1 MPDLDDIA
9 QISRS
14 PETRSVLDELE
25 ASGKVASAVDG
36 FRLAVSIA
44 IAFGCTPSVDPARRQ
59 ARGNWI
65 AASGLDTGDSAIKTV
80 VRELFPEVRTTP
92 YRAIE
97 DLGEQG
103 ASLLREKMVA
113 DDLDLESLI
122 ASIERV

>member
-1 MPDLDDIA
+1 MIYLDHAATTPVPEEVAKAVYDTLVSGWGNPSSQYPFGQQAKA
-9 QISRS
+9 Q
-14 PETRSVLDELE
+14 
-25 ASGKVASAVDG
+25 VD
-36 FRLAVSIA
+36 A
-44 IAFGCTPSVDPARRQ
+44 

-80 VRELFPEVRTTP
+80 VRELFPDVRATP

-103 ASLLREKMVA
+103 AKLLRDKMIG

-122 ASIERV
+122 ESVERL

>member
-36 FRLAVSIA
+36 FRLAISVA
-44 IAFGCTPSVDPARRQ
+44 IAFGCTPNVDPVRRQ
-59 ARGNWI
+59 PRGNWI

-80 VRELFPEVRTTP
+80 VRELFPDVRATP

-103 ASLLREKMVA
+103 AKLLREKMVG
-113 DDLDLESLI
+113 DEIDLESLI
-122 ASIERV
+122 ESVERV

>member
-1 MPDLDDIA
+1 MSELDDIA

-25 ASGKVASAVDG
+25 ASKKVANAVDG
-36 FRLAVSIA
+36 FRLAVSLA
-44 IAFGCTPSVDPARRQ
+44 IAFGCTPDVDPVKRQ

-80 VRELFPEVRTTP
+80 VRELFPEVRGTP
-92 YRAIE
+92 YRAVE

-103 ASLLREKMVA
+103 ARLIREKMIG
-113 DDLDLESLI
+113 DELDLESLI
-122 ASIERV
+122 DSVERL